1 MGVLLLASYCGHL
14 TFSTGL
20 GLAYGGLAAWKLG
33 VPVPVAGVGAL
44 VTALG
49 GLLPDLDSDSGVPV
63 RELFGLAGAAVPLLL
78 LRSLA
83 NSGLSAEETL
93 LAAAGLYAGI
103 RYGLANV
110 FKHLT
115 VHRGMFHSL
124 PAMVI
129 AGLAVFLAY
138 RHPVFEL
145 RAYLA
150 VGVMVGFLSH
160 LVLDELCSVDFRG
173 LTPKLNKYAGSAVKL
188 TSDSRSATAFT
199 YALLLGL
206 GYLAYRQYESAAGKA
221 PPAPRQPL
229 HFDER
234 PLEQPP
240 LHWQPGAPSP
250 SRSVPTASIPAPR

>member
-1 MGVLLLASYCGHL
+1 MASYRGHL

-20 GLAYGGLAAWKLG
+20 GLAYGGLAGWKLG
-33 VPVPVAGVGAL
+33 VPLPVAGVGAL
-44 VTALG
+44 LTALG

-83 NSGLSAEETL
+83 GSGLSAEETL

-103 RYGLANV
+103 RYGLANL

-129 AGLAVFLAY
+129 AGLLVFLAY

-173 LTPKLNKYAGSAVKL
+173 LVPRLNAYAGSAVKL
-188 TSDSRSATAFT
+188 TSASWTANAFT
-199 YALLLGL
+199 YALLFGL
-206 GYLAYRQYESAAGKA
+206 GYLAYQQYQ
-221 PPAPRQPL
+221 PPAGPVARVPQAPL
-229 HFDER
+229 HFEER
-234 PLEQPP
+234 PLDQPP
-240 LHWQPGAPSP
+240 LRWRPASP
-250 SRSVPTASIPAPR
+250 EPHRPAPTASIPAPG